1 MPWSDLGRC
10 SGSVQPEG
18 ADMTFRIPRW
28 AVTELD
34 GERSDL
40 HWPVLQPMWHQLRTP
55 YEPDPRLQQATPGQR
70 ALYALYWLGSETSNG
85 GLHQYFWNPAGML
98 ADETAQG
105 ARRLGLNN
113 YADLLVQ
120 AITTVFDRPSVPQD
134 QRLRQQALDG
144 LADDRRRRLD
154 VLDQRFSVL
163 LDEQPLDPVLD
174 RYVRD
179 HPSEFFLDEQ
189 EEDPAEGAQARL
201 NLAYRLVTRNQP
213 GDLDRARPL
222 LEQAKAEA
230 HGQGLA
236 GIEGRCRSLLAQLDM
251 LRLS

>member
-1 MPWSDLGRC
+1 
-10 SGSVQPEG
+10 
-18 ADMTFRIPRW
+18 MTFRIPRW
-28 AVTELD
+28 AVAELD

-40 HWPVLQPMWHQLRTP
+40 HWPVLQPMWQQLQTP

-98 ADETAQG
+98 ADEAVQG
-105 ARRLGLNN
+105 ARRLGLSD
-113 YADLLVQ
+113 YAELLAQ
-120 AITTVFDRPSVPQD
+120 AVTTVFDRPSVPQD
-134 QRLRQQALDG
+134 QRSRQQALDG
-144 LADDRRRRLD
+144 LPDEPRRRLD
-154 VLDQRFSVL
+154 ALDQRLSVL
-163 LDEQPLDPVLD
+163 LVKQPFDPALDQ
-174 RYVRD
+174 YVRD
-179 HPSEFFLDEQ
+179 HPCEFFLDEQ

-222 LEQAKAEA
+222 LEQAQATA
-230 HGQGLA
+230 HVQGLA
-236 GIEGRCRSLLAQLDM
+236 GIAGRCQSLLEQLDT